1 METTQLLSQVRDSI
15 TVQRV
20 FGEAIERNGVTVL
33 PVARVQGGGGG
44 GDKQV
49 EQRGQGAGFGLSAR
63 PAGVYVI
70 RQGNVTWQPAVDIN
84 RIVLGGQLVAVV
96 LFLVARSIARSR
108 SRG

>member
-1 METTQLLSQVRDSI
+1 MEAAELLSQVHHGI

-20 FGEAIERNGVTVL
+20 FGEPIERGGVTVI

-70 RQGNVTWQPAVDIN
+70 RGDRVSWQPAVDIN
-84 RIVLGGQLVAVV
+84 RIALGAQIVAVV
-96 LFLVARSIARSR
+96 LLLTARSLARSLGR
-108 SRG
+108 A